1 MKRFIFMVTIV
12 MSMAIMTG
20 CGDNGESVNKN
31 CTVFTLDEETGETI
45 IEENKI
51 EETIIEENI
60 SYWED
65 IEVNTFD
72 ENN

>member
-12 MSMAIMTG
+12 MSIAVMTG

-45 IEENKI
+45 IEEN
-51 EETIIEENI
+51 IIEEEFI
-60 SYWED
+60 EED
-65 IEVNTFD
+65 FIEEIKIED
-72 ENN
+72 

>member
-45 IEENKI
+45 IEEN
-51 EETIIEENI
+51 I